1 MIFSHTKLTSYG
13 LVTYNMYI
21 IYIIYVYIYIHIWYD
36 ICICIYHIG
45 CLWFCIISPYW
56 LTHHEYHEY
65 HGHQVSRLSVARILQ
80 GFSGFLQLH
89 QRLCPEVWWL
99 TDEVQAGLRLTRDV
113 LTMVVSHSMTCF
125 LDSPF
130 TVLAVKY
137 MHLFLCFNSCQSYF
151 DGRTRKSTHL
161 WSAPHLSSG
170 FNDHPGYCT

>member
-1 MIFSHTKLTSYG
+1 MC
-13 LVTYNMYI
+13 
-21 IYIIYVYIYIHIWYD
+21 IYIHIWYD
-36 ICICIYHIG
+36 IGICIYIYIHIG